1 MSQALKNGRLVP
13 FKRTKT
19 YVYKNLGYEPKFLFL
34 CDSTAQ
40 SVIFKRYMPFFLPLP
55 PKRTFTHLAYWT

>member
-1 MSQALKNGRLVP
+1 MSQDLKNGRLVL

-19 YVYKNLGYEPKFLFL
+19 YAYKNQGYTPKFLFL

-40 SVIFKRYMPFFLPLP
+40 SVIFKRYIPLFLPLP
-55 PKRTFTHLAYWT
+55 P

>member
-55 PKRTFTHLAYWT
+55 P

>member
-1 MSQALKNGRLVP
+1 MSQDLKNGRLVP
-13 FKRTKT
+13 FKRTNT
-19 YVYKNLGYEPKFLFL
+19 YAYKNLGYWPKFLFL

-55 PKRTFTHLAYWT
+55 P